1 MLRMR
6 ATTAQKQLYSE
17 SSKIPGRFWK
27 VRKVLA
33 SRANMEP
40 LMDNEEASEALQ
52 VASGVIQVA
61 LKVMEQNIFKLK

>member
-33 SRANMEP
+33 ARANKAAS
-40 LMDNEEASEALQ
+40 MDNEVASEAIQEASEAIQ
-52 VASGVIQVA
+52 VASDAIQVA
-61 LKVMEQNIFKLK
+61 